1 LELGTTALLS
11 LVVLCCPHREVDGVK
26 WVNLDIS
33 ASFQVQH
40 PHDLFTWMLN
50 LKRKSDLSYFLTHL
64 DDTTTPRDD
73 DDDDDDNGYNWPSV
87 TCWAMNWATH
97 APPAPP
103 LPLT

>member
-1 LELGTTALLS
+1 MDVELETKVG
-11 LVVLCCPHREVDGVK
+11 
-26 WVNLDIS
+26 
-33 ASFQVQH
+33 
-40 PHDLFTWMLN
+40 
-50 LKRKSDLSYFLTHL
+50 LSYFLSHL

-103 LPLT
+103 LPLTCHVTRQNTTQGTAEAWGMGVLHPFPNKVRSFLEK